1 MTNKKLWEDP
11 IYREKMLQSR
21 KNLNKDNIINFKQAI
36 QKLELTY
43 WERVKLLMI
52 SGHKVQVVLQR
63 RVRLNDL
70 RGGSQDTWIDTEE
83 FKAVLSPI
91 KLNIEGLKY
100 NKEFVDGDH
109 VLYSKAISSTI
120 TNFDR
125 ITYEGRVFDIKAV
138 QTPLMSTKVFK
149 LVLKEIR

>member
-1 MTNKKLWEDP
+1 
-11 IYREKMLQSR
+11 
-21 KNLNKDNIINFKQAI
+21 
-36 QKLELTY
+36 
-43 WERVKLLMI
+43 MI
-52 SGHKVQVVLQR
+52 SGKKVHVILQR
-63 RVRLNDL
+63 RTRVPDGK
-70 RGGSQDTWIDTEE
+70 GGSADIWTDVLE

-100 NKEFVDGDH
+100 NKEIIEGDH

-125 ITYEGRVFDIKAV
+125 IIYEGRVFDIKAV

>member
-1 MTNKKLWEDP
+1 
-11 IYREKMLQSR
+11 
-21 KNLNKDNIINFKQAI
+21 
-36 QKLELTY
+36 
-43 WERVKLLMI
+43 MI

-70 RGGSQDTWIDTEE
+70 RGGSQDTWIDTET

-100 NKEFVDGDH
+100 NKEVVEGDH
-109 VLYSKAISSTI
+109 VLYSKAISNTI

-125 ITYEGRVFDIKAV
+125 ILYEGRIFDVKVV
-138 QTPLMSTKVFK
+138 QVPLMSTKVFK
-149 LVLKEIR
+149 LVLKEVK